1 MSPAAPLLEFRN
13 LCFERND
20 LPLFEGIGGEVRE
33 GDILQITGANGA
45 GKTTLLRV
53 LTTALSPAA
62 GNLCWRGQP
71 LPRARSRYLAELAFL
86 GHAPG
91 LKLGLSPR
99 ENLRWLGGLFPQRR
113 GAAAAALA
121 ALGLADWA
129 DAPCAQLSA
138 GMLRRAALARLPL
151 SGAALWILD
160 EPLTAIDRGGV
171 DLIEQ
176 LFRAHLDT
184 GGAII
189 FSSHQQLAL
198 PGVKYLELAA

>member
-1 MSPAAPLLEFRN
+1 MSPAAPLLEFQN

-20 LPLFEGIGGEVRE
+20 LPLFEGIAGGVRE
-33 GDILQITGANGA
+33 GDILQISGANGA

-62 GNLCWRGQP
+62 GSLCWRGRP
-71 LPRARSRYLAELAFL
+71 LPRARTRYLTELAFL

-99 ENLRWLGGLFPQRR
+99 ENLRWLGGLFPQRH
-113 GAAAAALA
+113 GAAETALA
-121 ALGLADWA
+121 VLGLADWA

-138 GMLRRAALARLPL
+138 GMLRRAALARLLL

-160 EPLTAIDRGGV
+160 EPLAAIDRDGV
-171 DLIEQ
+171 ALIEQ
-176 LFRAHLDT
+176 LFRAHLDS

>member
-1 MSPAAPLLEFRN
+1 MSPPAPLLEFHN

-20 LPLFEGIGGEVRE
+20 LPLFEGLAGEVRE

-53 LTTALSPAA
+53 LSTALSPAA
-62 GNLCWRGQP
+62 GELCWRGQP
-71 LPRARSRYLAELAFL
+71 LPRARMRYLAELAFL

-91 LKLGLSPR
+91 FKLGLSPR
-99 ENLRWLGGLFPQRR
+99 ENLRWLGGLFPQR
-113 GAAAAALA
+113 GTAPETALA

-129 DAPCAQLSA
+129 DTPCAQLSA

-151 SGAALWILD
+151 AGAALWILD

-171 DLIEQ
+171 ELVEG
-176 LFRAHLDT
+176 LFRAHLDS

-198 PGVKYLELAA
+198 PGVNYLELAA